1 MVATIIVAYLML
13 SPIGAEVSA
22 GRPEVMEL
30 TLLEIRISHA
40 APAAAGTWDGRADRA
55 WR

>member
-30 TLLEIRISHA
+30 TLLEIRISRSTSCS
-40 APAAAGTWDGRADRA
+40 GYLGRAR
-55 WR
+55 R